1 MIMKAVKFGLDGTP
15 TYEEREVPDG
25 YLDFTPQEPEPDL
38 EAQILETTVDHEIR
52 ISSLELG
59 L

>member
-1 MIMKAVKFGLDGTP
+1 MIIKTVKFGLDGTP
-15 TYEEREVPDG
+15 TYEERVVPDD
-25 YLDFTPQEPEPDL
+25 YLDLVPQEPEPDL

>member
-1 MIMKAVKFGLDGTP
+1 MNTKAVIFGLDGTR
-15 TYEEREVPDG
+15 TYEEREVPDD
-25 YLDFTPQEPEPDL
+25 YLDLTPQEPEADL
-38 EAQILETTVDHEIR
+38 EAQLLETTVDHEIR

>member
-1 MIMKAVKFGLDGTP
+1 MIIKTVKFGLDGTP
-15 TYEEREVPDG
+15 TYEEREVPDD
-25 YLDFTPQEPEPDL
+25 YLDFTTQEPEPDL

>member
-1 MIMKAVKFGLDGTP
+1 MKAVIFGLDGTP
-15 TYEEREVPDG
+15 TYEEREVPDN
-25 YLDFTPQEPEPDL
+25 YLDLASQEPEPDL